1 MKLEDTQKLSDEELE
16 KLSKEQLILILKEYI
31 ERGHT
36 FTFDDSKIKI

>member
-16 KLSKEQLILILKEYI
+16 KLSKEQLIQILKEYI

-36 FTFDDSKIKI
+36 FTFDDSNIQI